1 MTVSKTVT
9 RGSATPP
16 LTDVVDA
23 ARAAASVVSVTNQL
37 SGVVYTASSSSG
49 YTASGTTSFSLTW
62 VGAGKPAPGE
72 TYIVIYNI
80 DPGFLLKGTDFVKA
94 AFVAGLRAAYSE
106 QTFFDLYKYN
116 TNDTLSALS
125 IYESF
130 PKRPLKSPAII
141 VSTGPGDMSR
151 TTLDSEDF
159 LLETKTSLTP
169 TGLHAWG
176 KMAIDVKIQILALT
190 DRDRRKLTDLTALF
204 CRHLFSSK
212 FSAFGIGYKTVTID
226 GENEITWQGQLLY
239 TNGISIPCHTEWQIK
254 YAIGLVDVIDDIV
267 VDITESL

>member
-1 MTVSKTVT
+1 MTVSKTIT

-23 ARAAASVVSVTNQL
+23 SHAAVSVISVTNQL
-37 SGVVYTASSSSG
+37 SGVVYAASSSSG
-49 YTASGTTSFSLTW
+49 YAASGTTNFSLTW

-72 TYIVIYNI
+72 AYIVVYNI

-94 AFVAGLRAAYSE
+94 AFVAGLRAAYTE

-116 TNDTLSALS
+116 VNDTVSTLS

-130 PKRPLKSPAII
+130 PKRPLKNPAII
-141 VSTGPGDMSR
+141 VSTGSGDMSR
-151 TTLDSEDF
+151 STLDSEDF
-159 LLETKTSLTP
+159 LTETKTSLTP

-176 KMAIDVKIQILALT
+176 AMSVDVKIQILALT

-204 CRHLFSSK
+204 CRHLFTNK
-212 FSAFGIGYKTVTID
+212 FSAFGIGYKTVSID

-239 TNGISIPCHTEWQIK
+239 TNGISIPCYSEFQVR
-254 YAIGLVDVIDDIV
+254 YAIALVDVIDDIV